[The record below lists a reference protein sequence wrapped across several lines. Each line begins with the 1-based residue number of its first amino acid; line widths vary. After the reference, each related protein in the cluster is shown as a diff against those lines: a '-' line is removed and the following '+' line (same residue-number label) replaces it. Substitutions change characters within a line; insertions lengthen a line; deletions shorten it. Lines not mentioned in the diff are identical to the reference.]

1 MTREPLTAQTY
12 DNLHAFAPSA
22 ERVFFLDQRM
32 RSRLADSIRH
42 ILAEGEGHLTV
53 PKSPSEKFLHGLEKR
68 PVSPLAFS
76 FYSDAVLA
84 IEEDDVAQASRL
96 LTELV
101 SLPEPSSG
109 LDIIELADPKQDAT
123 AERYAR
129 FLNTDPT
136 ITFEILA
143 PAKELAAR
151 CRAQIRDAFE
161 LLDSGD
167 PELAGEI
174 RALLRQIVLA
184 SGSRD
189 RTAMTFDGASSFMLW
204 GAIILNADRT
214 DGAIEMAQVLAHESA
229 HNLLFG
235 FSADEALVKNAPEEL
250 FSSPL
255 RKDPR
260 PMDGIYHATF
270 VTARMYRAV
279 RKLLESGVLDAAG
292 EEKARKDLAE
302 NARLFKQGIQT
313 VQEFGKLSALG
324 ESVMRGA
331 SEYMA
336 AAAE

>member
-1 MTREPLTAQTY
+1 LTIQTY

-32 RSRLADSIRH
+32 RSRLAGSLRYIF
-42 ILAEGEGHLTV
+42 EQGEGHLTV
-53 PKSPSEKFLHGLEKR
+53 PQPQCEEFITALENG

-84 IEEDDVAQASRL
+84 IEEDDVAGGSRL
-96 LTELV
+96 LTEMV
-101 SLPEPSSG
+101 SLPTPSG
-109 LDIIELADPKQDAT
+109 GVDIIELADPSQDSI

-129 FLNTDPT
+129 FLNTDPS
-136 ITFEILA
+136 ITFEIFA
-143 PAKELAAR
+143 PTKDTAAR
-151 CRAQIRDAFE
+151 CQSQIRDAFA

-167 PELAGEI
+167 PELAAEI

-184 SGSRD
+184 SGSKD
-189 RTAMTFDGASSFMLW
+189 PKAYTFDGASSFMLW
-204 GAIILNADRT
+204 GAIILNADRK

-235 FSADEALVKNAPEEL
+235 FSADEALVKNSPDEL

-270 VTARMYRAV
+270 VTARMHRVV
-279 RKLLESGVLDAAG
+279 RQLLESGVLDAAA
-292 EEKARKDLAE
+292 EKTARKDLAE
-302 NARLFKQGIQT
+302 NARLFKQGIET
-313 VQEFGKLSALG
+313 VQKFAKLSPLG

-331 SEYMA
+331 SDYMA
-336 AAAE
+336 SV